1 MTVLSCYHYLQ
12 FVSTLG
18 FFAGEC
24 VLHGLGD
31 TFPLLALAC
40 TVALSVVVMTVL
52 ICYHYPLL
60 STFLS
65 WVIPF
70 ADDVC
75 PWPDT
80 MLPLLVFALACLGSL
95 EWVAEVVLALEWVS
109 QFLCQWSV
117 QAGQS
122 LVNLQQVITDKI
134 N

>member
-1 MTVLSCYHYLQ
+1 MAVLSCYHYPQ
-12 FVSTLG
+12 FVSTLR

-31 TFPLLALAC
+31 MAC
-40 TVALSVVVMTVL
+40 TGLHVALSVVVMTVL

-65 WVIPF
+65 WAIPF

-95 EWVAEVVLALEWVS
+95 EWVAEVVSALEWAS
-109 QFLCQWSV
+109 QFLCQWPV
-117 QAGQS
+117 
-122 LVNLQQVITDKI
+122 
-134 N
+134 

>member
-1 MTVLSCYHYLQ
+1 MAVLSCYHYSQ

-31 TFPLLALAC
+31 MFSLAC
-40 TVALSVVVMTVL
+40 TGLHVALSVVVMMVL

-65 WVIPF
+65 WAIPF

-75 PWPDT
+75 PWQDT
-80 MLPLLVFALACLGSL
+80 MLPLFVFALACLGSL
-95 EWVAEVVLALEWVS
+95 EWVAEVVSALEWAS
-109 QFLCQWSV
+109 QFLCQWPV
-117 QAGQS
+117 
-122 LVNLQQVITDKI
+122 
-134 N
+134 

>member
-1 MTVLSCYHYLQ
+1 MAASWYHYPQ

-18 FFAGEC
+18 FFVGEC
-24 VLHGLGD
+24 VLHGLG
-31 TFPLLALAC
+31 PLLALAC
-40 TVALSVVVMTVL
+40 TGLHVALSVVAMTVL
-52 ICYHYPLL
+52 ICYHYSLL

-80 MLPLLVFALACLGSL
+80 MLPLLVFALGCLGSL
-95 EWVAEVVLALEWVS
+95 EWVAEVILALEWVS

-122 LVNLQQVITDKI
+122 LVNL
-134 N
+134 